1 MSSRGSAPLTLLIFH
16 DFSTLCRRRS
26 HYLLGLFLRFH
37 EQSYRDSQESN
48 DQVTAEERVWRPSS
62 SLSLKTLTQGRQSK
76 SSPSHWA
83 LQQQETVFPN
93 NLLHL
98 QRRQWLGEKVFSKLK
113 VIGDRLGQLDDE
125 TRREVNKGLPDSY
138 STIHLLCALKP
149 DDWDSSQDKA
159 GHTKHRSEQQDL
171 RQTSPFPTSVAR
183 CRDVEKGRWSI
194 KEETLYR
201 VCRPEDTPL
210 SEDLQRQLE
219 EDLRKV
225 CSRTGWTSR
234 ATNDST
240 TALRDADRK
249 EKAAFWREVLEEQ
262 LPQKWFQETDKESED
277 LQRQGRRG
285 GLGRTTHLHWF
296 PNQTGRGN
304 STSMRFHGQAYVAKL
319 HHLQETTESRTN
331 RYNLKRRIE
340 EVLAHKDS
348 TKLVIWRNVV
358 LKNSGLL

>member
-1 MSSRGSAPLTLLIFH
+1 M
-16 DFSTLCRRRS
+16 
-26 HYLLGLFLRFH
+26 
-37 EQSYRDSQESN
+37 
-48 DQVTAEERVWRPSS
+48 TAEERGLATFKQFVAENPHTGTAEQVVT
-62 SLSLKTLTQGRQSK
+62 LSLGIAAAGERL
-76 SSPSHWA
+76 SPTTFSIYRDA
-83 LQQQETVFPN
+83 SG
-93 NLLHL
+93 
-98 QRRQWLGEKVFSKLK
+98 LGEKVFSKLK

-149 DDWDSSQDKA
+149 DELATAVK
-159 GHTKHRSEQQDL
+159 TKQV
-171 RQTSPFPTSVAR
+171 TPKTSVRAAR
-183 CRDVEKGRWSI
+183 TYVKQVRFPRQSLGAGDVEKGRWSI

-225 CSRTGWTSR
+225 CSRYGMDIRR
-234 ATNDST
+234 ATNEST

-262 LPQKWFQETDKESED
+262 LPQKWFQETDKGVRKNFNVKVVEEVWD
-277 LQRQGRRG
+277 APL
-285 GLGRTTHLHWF
+285 RTFTGFLIR
-296 PNQTGRGN
+296 TGRGKQH
-304 STSMRFHGQAYVAKL
+304 FYEDHGQAYVAKL

>member
-1 MSSRGSAPLTLLIFH
+1 M
-16 DFSTLCRRRS
+16 
-26 HYLLGLFLRFH
+26 
-37 EQSYRDSQESN
+37 
-48 DQVTAEERVWRPSS
+48 TAEERGLATFKQFVAENPHTGTAEQVVT
-62 SLSLKTLTQGRQSK
+62 LSLGIAAAGERL
-76 SSPSHWA
+76 SPTTFSIYRDA
-83 LQQQETVFPN
+83 SG
-93 NLLHL
+93 
-98 QRRQWLGEKVFSKLK
+98 LGEKVFSKLK

-149 DDWDSSQDKA
+149 DELATAVK
-159 GHTKHRSEQQDL
+159 TKQV
-171 RQTSPFPTSVAR
+171 TPKTSVRAAR
-183 CRDVEKGRWSI
+183 TYVKQVRFPRQSLGAGDVEKGRWGI

-201 VCRPEDTPL
+201 VCRPEETPL

-225 CSRTGWTSR
+225 CSRYGMDIRR
-234 ATNDST
+234 ATNEST

-262 LPQKWFQETDKESED
+262 LPQKWFQETDKGVRKNFNVKVVEEVWD
-277 LQRQGRRG
+277 APL
-285 GLGRTTHLHWF
+285 RTFTGFLIR
-296 PNQTGRGN
+296 TGRGKQH
-304 STSMRFHGQAYVAKL
+304 FYEDHGQAYVAKL